1 MAERYDRQMILDF
14 LTQLVGEL
22 KIQQMELEGK
32 LLPPKVKQVVDQ
44 YRRKWGAQVVPD
56 YDDFQFVLADVK
68 GTGDKNRQELAALRS
83 QQFDRAFGFVQLLQ
97 ELGIV
102 QAKEQAT

>member
-1 MAERYDRQMILDF
+1 MILDF

-22 KIQQMELEGK
+22 KIQQLELEGK
-32 LLPPKVKQVVDQ
+32 PIPPKVKQGVDQ
-44 YRRKWGAQVVPD
+44 YRRKWSAQVVPD

-68 GTGDKNRQELAALRS
+68 GIGDQNRQELAALRS
-83 QQFDRAFGFVQLLQ
+83 QQFGRAFGFVQLLQ

-102 QAKEQAT
+102 QGKEQAR